1 MKVDRTG
8 EKRIMNCGMMAE
20 IIEYK
25 AWNDLTIK
33 FENGYITKV
42 KYYDGF
48 KKGIIKN
55 PYCPSVYN
63 IGYLGETSTREN
75 GKPLKSYKIW
85 EAMIKRCYSKKSNIN
100 YPSYD
105 KCEVCEEWLCYANFK
120 NWYDKNI
127 YEIIGENICLDKD
140 ILVQN
145 NKIYSPETCIF
156 VPEYINKLFM
166 GHKRNYELPKGIYE
180 TEYKKYQASIRIK
193 GKNIYLG
200 TFDTIEEASQ
210 SYYKAR
216 LDYIKEV
223 AEEYKDKIPKKL
235 YNRLIEISNKIN

>member
-75 GKPLKSYKIW
+75 GKPLKSYKI
-85 EAMIKRCYSKKSNIN
+85 
-100 YPSYD
+100 
-105 KCEVCEEWLCYANFK
+105 
-120 NWYDKNI
+120 
-127 YEIIGENICLDKD
+127 
-140 ILVQN
+140 
-145 NKIYSPETCIF
+145 
-156 VPEYINKLFM
+156 
-166 GHKRNYELPKGIYE
+166 
-180 TEYKKYQASIRIK
+180 
-193 GKNIYLG
+193 
-200 TFDTIEEASQ
+200 
-210 SYYKAR
+210 
-216 LDYIKEV
+216 
-223 AEEYKDKIPKKL
+223 
-235 YNRLIEISNKIN
+235 